1 MQHLKKQK
9 KIKKVKLDTNEIL
22 KVRNKSQEQ
31 NGAIK
36 NISSLY
42 KSREKV
48 IKLFNDYSK
57 IVSEAKYKIK
67 YGEGLKII
75 TPKKFLKYY
84 Q

>member
-1 MQHLKKQK
+1 MVMQQK
-9 KIKKVKLDTNEIL
+9 KIKKIKLDTNEIL

-31 NGAIK
+31 NSAIK
-36 NISSLY
+36 NISTLY

-57 IVSEAKYKIK
+57 TVSEAKYKIK

>member
-1 MQHLKKQK
+1 MQQK
-9 KIKKVKLDTNEIL
+9 KIKKIKLDTNEIL

-31 NGAIK
+31 NSAIK
-36 NISSLY
+36 NISTLY

-84 Q
+84 

>member
-1 MQHLKKQK
+1 MQQK
-9 KIKKVKLDTNEIL
+9 KIKKIKLDTNEIL

-31 NGAIK
+31 NSAIK
-36 NISSLY
+36 NISTLY

>member
-1 MQHLKKQK
+1 MQQK
-9 KIKKVKLDTNEIL
+9 KIKKIKLDTNEIL

-31 NGAIK
+31 NSAIK
-36 NISSLY
+36 NISTLY

-75 TPKKFLKYY
+75 TPKKFLKCY

>member
-1 MQHLKKQK
+1 M
-9 KIKKVKLDTNEIL
+9 
-22 KVRNKSQEQ
+22 RNKSQEQ
-31 NGAIK
+31 NSAIK
-36 NISSLY
+36 NISTFY

>member
-1 MQHLKKQK
+1 MQQK
-9 KIKKVKLDTNEIL
+9 KIRKIKLDTNEIL

-31 NGAIK
+31 NSAIK
-36 NISSLY
+36 NISTLY

-57 IVSEAKYKIK
+57 IVSEAIYKIK

>member
-1 MQHLKKQK
+1 MVMQQK
-9 KIKKVKLDTNEIL
+9 KIKKIKLDTNEIL

-31 NGAIK
+31 NSAIK
-36 NISSLY
+36 NISTLY

>member
-1 MQHLKKQK
+1 MQTK
-9 KIKKVKLDTNEIL
+9 KIKKIKLDTNEIL

-31 NGAIK
+31 NSAIK
-36 NISSLY
+36 NISTLY

>member
-1 MQHLKKQK
+1 MVMQQK
-9 KIKKVKLDTNEIL
+9 KIKKIKLDTNEIL

-31 NGAIK
+31 NSAIK
-36 NISSLY
+36 NISTFY

>member
-1 MQHLKKQK
+1 MMVMQQK
-9 KIKKVKLDTNEIL
+9 KIKKIKLDTNEIL

-31 NGAIK
+31 NSAIK
-36 NISSLY
+36 NISTFY